1 MQSRGSMPPMALWKI
16 FRKSDF
22 TAVALALAVFLAA
35 VVPLA
40 NATAPITV
48 SQRNRHFNPDTLTIA
63 IGGVVHIIN
72 DDRVTHHVYVDSP
85 TMKFDSGEQPVG
97 TTVDLEFDHAGTY
110 HVLCAI
116 HPTMHLLVTVK

>member
-1 MQSRGSMPPMALWKI
+1 MPAMALRKI

-22 TAVALALAVFLAA
+22 TAAALALAVFLAA

-63 IGGVVHIIN
+63 IGGVVHIVN

-85 TMKFDSGEQPVG
+85 AMKFDSGEQPVG

>member
-1 MQSRGSMPPMALWKI
+1 MALRKI

-22 TAVALALAVFLAA
+22 VAAGLALAVFFAV

-40 NATAPITV
+40 NATAPVVV

-63 IGGVVHIIN
+63 VGTVVHIVN

-116 HPTMHLLVTVK
+116 HPTMHLLVAVK